1 MKTWKKHL
9 NKGSRRGCTAFVKL
23 LFAAWMAVAV
33 HAGYAQGYKSIEII
47 HIKPVDILPIIWQV
61 EVWDKQCY
69 EHIEHLRVAE
79 ATRIIDMMWKYGAGN
94 HSAEEYKQL
103 MMRLNTWMT
112 LECPLWYDNY
122 EVIWWPRDLTS
133 PDDHAHTE
141 RNTLNTLV
149 NHSNFK
155 VVLTANRQQA
165 LTEFVNNNPNS
176 INIFWNSAY
185 TFANNKNKYDERLNK
200 QNVKDLCKL
209 NNFIIFAAG
218 TNIGR
223 DEWHLRNK
231 IYNGEYEADEHGW
244 YSLASMANSDKNS
257 QPNSHLL
264 VTIATN
270 KNGNIDQ
277 TNETYESSKFPV
289 WFKNNILF
297 SGRAFPRHS
306 TVNWWRIE
314 AESWKYATSHTNYV
328 NVAIADLC
336 FQMKADVADVD
347 ELLEMIRASALTD
360 YIRFDLNGDGDT
372 NDILDGQPESQ
383 PLILMN
389 PAGFFQKYLMP
400 TSLPT
405 KFSTNGTTSLEKGY
419 YHGVV
424 YQIPGA
430 EVNINGQWIP
440 FTDDNKGLIFS
451 QNPMNLEWRL
461 NGTLLNSYGYKSG
474 DTINGQII
482 AVDDQWNGLNITKD
496 FSVNIADASGI
507 HTVTMPY
514 TPDAWYTID
523 GIPLDAKPTKP
534 GVYIENGQKVIVR

>member
-9 NKGSRRGCTAFVKL
+9 TLGSHPGCNFFVNL
-23 LFAAWMAVAV
+23 LIAAWMAVA
-33 HAGYAQGYKSIEII
+33 ALGSYAQGYKSIEII

-61 EVWDKQCY
+61 EAGDKNVY
-69 EHIEHLRVAE
+69 KYIEHLRVAE
-79 ATRIIDMMWKYGAGN
+79 ATRITDMMWKYGAGN
-94 HSAEEYKQL
+94 YSAEEYKQL

-122 EVIWWPRDLTS
+122 EVIWWPRDVS
-133 PDDHAHTE
+133 PSDHAHTE

-155 VVLTANRQQA
+155 VVLTGNRQQA

-176 INIFWNSAY
+176 INIFWNSTY
-185 TFANNKNKYDERLNK
+185 TYASNKNDYNETVNE

-231 IYNGEYEADEHGW
+231 IYNGEYEADEYGR
-244 YSLASMANSDKNS
+244 YSLASMANSDKNT

-270 KNGNIDQ
+270 KNWDIDQ

-306 TVNWWRIE
+306 TMGWWRIE

-328 NVAIADLC
+328 NVAMTDLC
-336 FQMKADVADVD
+336 FQMFAEVKDAD
-347 ELLEMIRASALTD
+347 ELLEMIRSTCLTD
-360 YIRFDLNGDGDT
+360 YIHLNWET
-372 NDILDGQPESQ
+372 QELQ
-383 PLILMN
+383 LIN
-389 PAGFFQKYLMP
+389 PAWFFQRYLMP
-400 TSLPT
+400 NNLPSSVKTAGTVSL
-405 KFSTNGTTSLEKGY
+405 GKGY
-419 YHGVV
+419 YKGIVFD
-424 YQIPGA
+424 IPGA
-430 EVNINGQWIP
+430 EVKIDGQWIAYS
-440 FTDDNKGLIFS
+440 DQNKKIIKA
-451 QNPMNLEWRL
+451 QNPFFLEWR
-461 NGTLLNSYGYKSG
+461 
-474 DTINGQII
+474 INGDLCKKMGYESSKSVTGSII
-482 AVDDQWNGLNITKD
+482 VVDDQWNGLNMTKD
-496 FSVNIADASGI
+496 FSI
-507 HTVTMPY
+507 TL
-514 TPDAWYTID
+514 TP
-523 GIPLDAKPTKP
+523 
-534 GVYIENGQKVIVR
+534 